1 MSSQTFVTPRI
12 SPGVRSVV
20 DLGMLSLPVGQV
32 GLACL
37 CALAA
42 GLLSSCATTLPLE
55 DSESATVDRIADPGG
70 GVEEVPLW
78 EDPGIDVYVADDL
91 PPELGEII
99 QETLEVA
106 SEEWG
111 LYWPVEYWIFGVN
124 ETAGMQ
130 LVTKF
135 CERREELAQWN
146 FDDCMEREAGSEQH
160 SMIEYQQLGAEALDA
175 GEPFGTAGWNGAPDW
190 GIHRFASTQPWG
202 LTGNMGIPGDEDLKT
217 LLHEYWHAVQNSFIP
232 TLDHGVRDDLMGP
245 VWFVEGS
252 AEYMAQYGH
261 RKLASEGRL
270 PSVPEGDWPFTF
282 ESQMEN
288 KLVTVD
294 EAFSGECEGRDL
306 VSIES
311 YEDPCSYLGYEL
323 GAWAIAYLAYLSG
336 PDILLEEFHPIVA
349 DLGWREAFEEV
360 AGTSLEDFSAEFMLF
375 MDQSTEE
382 RLEIL
387 NVE

>member
-1 MSSQTFVTPRI
+1 
-12 SPGVRSVV
+12 VV
-20 DLGMLSLPVGQV
+20 DLGMLSLRVGQV

-55 DSESATVDRIADPGG
+55 DSEIATVDRIADPGG
-70 GVEEVPLW
+70 GFEEVPLW

-111 LYWPVEYWIFGVN
+111 LYWPVEYWILGVN
-124 ETAGMQ
+124 EAAGMQ

-202 LTGNMGIPGDEDLKT
+202 LTELAGVKRTTDQKVGGSNPSGRATGHQHQGAPWALF
-217 LLHEYWHAVQNSFIP
+217 LSFTVFSQP
-232 TLDHGVRDDLMGP
+232 RPPANTVSVSKPEL
-245 VWFVEGS
+245 S
-252 AEYMAQYGH
+252 SGH
-261 RKLASEGRL
+261 
-270 PSVPEGDWPFTF
+270 T
-282 ESQMEN
+282 
-288 KLVTVD
+288 
-294 EAFSGECEGRDL
+294 
-306 VSIES
+306 
-311 YEDPCSYLGYEL
+311 
-323 GAWAIAYLAYLSG
+323 
-336 PDILLEEFHPIVA
+336 
-349 DLGWREAFEEV
+349 RE
-360 AGTSLEDFSAEFMLF
+360 TP
-375 MDQSTEE
+375 
-382 RLEIL
+382 
-387 NVE
+387 

>member
-1 MSSQTFVTPRI
+1 M
-12 SPGVRSVV
+12 V
-20 DLGMLSLPVGQV
+20 DLGMLSLRVGQV

-55 DSESATVDRIADPGG
+55 DSEIATVDRIADPGG

-232 TLDHGVRDDLMGP
+232 TLDQGVRDDLMGP